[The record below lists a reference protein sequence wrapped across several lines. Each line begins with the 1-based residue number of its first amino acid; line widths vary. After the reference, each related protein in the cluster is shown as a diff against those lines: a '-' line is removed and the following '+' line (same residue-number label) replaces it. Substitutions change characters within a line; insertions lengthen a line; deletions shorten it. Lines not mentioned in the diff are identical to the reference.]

1 MRRSG
6 SLIALAG
13 FATGTMV
20 AAWFGSRYSPSNGQN
35 RTWYKNLRK
44 PVYNPPKAV
53 FPIVWP
59 MLYTLMA
66 FSGWRVW
73 RRESSPE
80 RSRALALWAAQLT
93 TNAAWSKLFFGEHR
107 PDLAL
112 ADLTVMR
119 ALIVAYMES
128 AYQVDRT
135 AAVAF
140 APYLAWVTFA
150 KKLNKEIVR
159 LNTPRRLQLAA

>member
-13 FATGTMV
+13 FATGTLV
-20 AAWFGSRYSPSNGQN
+20 AAWVGSRYSPSNREN
-35 RTWYKNLRK
+35 RIWYKSLRK
-44 PVYNPPKAV
+44 PAYNPPKVV

-59 MLYTLMA
+59 VLYTLMA

-80 RSRALALWAAQLT
+80 RSRALALWTAQLT
-93 TNAAWSKLFFGEHR
+93 ANAAWSKLFFGEHR

-112 ADLTVMR
+112 MDVTVMR
-119 ALIVAYMES
+119 ALIVAYIES

-159 LNTPRRLQLAA
+159 LNAPERLLAA